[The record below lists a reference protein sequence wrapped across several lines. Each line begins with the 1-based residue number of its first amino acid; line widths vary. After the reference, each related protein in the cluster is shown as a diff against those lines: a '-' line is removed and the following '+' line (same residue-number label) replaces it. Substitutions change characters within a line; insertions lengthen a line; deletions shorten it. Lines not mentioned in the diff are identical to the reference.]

1 VKARPAIVG
10 AFVIGGIILF
20 TTGLFLIGNRRM
32 LFTESFRVYA
42 EYSEIAALDNGAQ
55 VRVAGMDA
63 GEVENIRV
71 PTGPNGRFRVRMR
84 VREDLHP
91 LIRLDSVATI
101 QTDGLVGNKFVQ
113 IESGTEQS
121 PVVPDMGTIHS
132 REPFDIAD
140 LMQKMSDTIDTVNT
154 MLTEVKTS
162 IDGALAS
169 VSDVATE
176 AQDLMNEVSGDVRTI
191 LASAHKMTS
200 DVGAIVDGVRKG
212 RGTIGK
218 LVNDDSLYTSVKAIM
233 ADTEKAVANVREASE
248 QAKSA
253 IADLRGEGGRVKG
266 LTGDL
271 QQTLAAARDAMT
283 DLAEN
288 TEALKRNFFFR
299 GFFNRRG
306 YFDLDDVTPAEYQQ
320 GALATRDRRVLKI
333 WLGANVL
340 FEIDANGEERL
351 SDGGRARLDSAM
363 SQYVRYPRSSP
374 LVVENY
380 SQAVTGDERYLTGTR
395 RAKLVRDYLVGK
407 FHLDPNYVATMLLGT
422 EAKDSPSGNTWDGIA
437 LALFVPT
444 TAVKGSP
451 GSIP

>member
-1 VKARPAIVG
+1 MRTRPVIVG
-10 AFVIGGIILF
+10 AFVLGGVLLF
-20 TTGLFLIGNRRM
+20 TAGLFLIGNRRM
-32 LFTESFRVYA
+32 LFTENFHVYA
-42 EYSEIAALDNGAQ
+42 EFSEIAALDNGAK

-71 PTGPNGRFRVRMR
+71 PAGPKGRFRVRMR

-101 QTDGLVGNKFVQ
+101 QNDGLVGNKFVQ

-121 PVVPDMGTIHS
+121 PVVPDTGTIQS

-140 LMQKMSDTIDTVNT
+140 LMQKMSDTIDSVNT
-154 MLTEVKTS
+154 MLVDVKTNL
-162 IDGALAS
+162 DTALGS

-191 LASAHKMTS
+191 LASTNKMTK
-200 DVGAIVDGVRKG
+200 DLGAIVDGVRNG
-212 RGTIGK
+212 RGTVGK
-218 LVNDDSLYTSVKAIM
+218 FVNDDSLYASVKAMM
-233 ADTEKAVANVREASE
+233 ADAEKAVTNVREASE
-248 QAKSA
+248 QAKGA
-253 IADLRGEGGRVKG
+253 IADFRGEGGPVKG
-266 LTGDL
+266 LSGQL
-271 QQTLAAARDAMT
+271 QQTLAAARDVMT

-306 YFDLDDVTPAEYQQ
+306 YFDLDDVTPAEYRQ
-320 GALATRDRRVLKI
+320 GALQTRDRRVLKI

-340 FEIDANGEERL
+340 FETDANGEERL
-351 SDGGRARLDSAM
+351 SDGGQARLDSAM

-374 LVVENY
+374 LVIETY
-380 SQAVTGDERYLTGTR
+380 SRELTGDERYLTGTR

-407 FHLDPNYVATMLLGT
+407 FRLDANYVAPMLLGT
-422 EAKDSPSGNTWDGIA
+422 EANGSPSGNTWDGIA

-444 TAVKGSP
+444 TALRGASGSMP
-451 GSIP
+451 

>member
-1 VKARPAIVG
+1 MKTRPALVG
-10 AFVIGGIILF
+10 AFVIGGVVLF
-20 TTGLFLIGNRRM
+20 TAGLFLIGNRRM
-32 LFTESFRVYA
+32 LFTETFRVYA
-42 EYSEIAALDNGAQ
+42 EFSEIAALDNGAK

-71 PTGPNGRFRVRMR
+71 PTGPKGRFRVRMR

-113 IESGTEQS
+113 IESGTEPS
-121 PVVPDMGTIHS
+121 PVVADQGTIHS

-154 MLTEVKTS
+154 MLTDVKS
-162 IDGALAS
+162 NIDSALAS
-169 VSDVATE
+169 VTDVARD

-191 LASAHKMTS
+191 LASADRMTS
-200 DVGAIVDGVRKG
+200 NLTEIVDGVRKG

-218 LVNDDSLYTSVKAIM
+218 LVNDDTLYTSVKTMM
-233 ADTEKAVANVREASE
+233 ADAEKAVANVREASE
-248 QAKSA
+248 QAKGA
-253 IADLRGEGGRVKG
+253 IADFRGEGGPMKG

-271 QQTLAAARDAMT
+271 HQTVAAARDAMT

-306 YFDLDDVTPAEYQQ
+306 YFDLDDVTAAEYRQ
-320 GALATRDRRVLKI
+320 GALQTRDRRVLKI
-333 WLGANVL
+333 WLGSHVL
-340 FEIDANGEERL
+340 FEPGANGEERL
-351 SDGGRARLDSAM
+351 SEGGKTRLDSAM

-374 LVVENY
+374 LVIETY
-380 SQAVTGDERYLTGTR
+380 ADEVTGDLRYLRGTR
-395 RAKLVRDYLVGK
+395 RAKLVRDYLVSK
-407 FHLDPNYVATMLLGT
+407 FQLDANYVATMLLGT
-422 EAKDSPSGNTWDGIA
+422 EAKDSPSGTTWDGIA

-444 TAVKGSP
+444 TAVRGTSGSMP
-451 GSIP
+451 

>member
-1 VKARPAIVG
+1 MKTHPAIVG
-10 AFVIGGIILF
+10 AFVVGGVALF
-20 TTGLFLIGNRRM
+20 TIGLFLIGNRRM
-32 LFTESFRVYA
+32 LFTETFRVYA
-42 EYSEIAALDNGAQ
+42 EFSEIAALDNGAK

-71 PTGPNGRFRVRMR
+71 PGGPTSRFRVRMR

-101 QTDGLVGNKFVQ
+101 QNDGLVGNKFVQ
-113 IESGTEQS
+113 IESGSEQS
-121 PVVPDMGTIHS
+121 PVVPDTGTIQS

-140 LMQKMSDTIDTVNT
+140 LMEKMSDTIDSVNT
-154 MLTEVKTS
+154 MLKDVKTNV
-162 IDGALAS
+162 DTALAS
-169 VSDVATE
+169 VSDVAGE
-176 AQDLMNEVSGDVRTI
+176 AQELMNDVSGDVRKI
-191 LASAHKMTS
+191 LASTDRMTS
-200 DVGAIVDGVRKG
+200 NLSAIVDGVRQG

-218 LVNDDSLYTSVKAIM
+218 LVNDETLYANVKTMMADAEKAI
-233 ADTEKAVANVREASE
+233 ANVREASE
-248 QAKSA
+248 QAKGA
-253 IADLRGEGGRVKG
+253 IADFRGDGGPMKG

-306 YFDLDDVTPAEYQQ
+306 YFDLDDVTPAEYRQ
-320 GALATRDRRVLKI
+320 GALETGDRRVLRL
-333 WLGANVL
+333 WLGAGVL
-340 FEIDANGEERL
+340 FEIDANKEERL
-351 SDGGRARLDSAM
+351 SEGGRARLDSAM
-363 SQYVRYPRSSP
+363 SQFVRYPRSSP
-374 LVVENY
+374 LVIETY
-380 SQAVTGDERYLTGTR
+380 SHELTGDQRYLTGTR

-407 FHLDPNYVATMLLGT
+407 FHLDPNFVATMLLGT
-422 EAKDSPSGNTWDGIA
+422 EAKDSPSGRTWDGIA

-444 TAVKGSP
+444 TALQGAS

>member
-1 VKARPAIVG
+1 VSARPVIVG
-10 AFVIGGIILF
+10 AFVIGGLLLF

-32 LFTESFRVYA
+32 LFTETFQVYA
-42 EYSEIAALDNGAQ
+42 EFAEVAALDNGAT
-55 VRVAGMDA
+55 VRVAGLDA

-71 PTGPNGRFRVRMR
+71 PTGPKGRFRVRMR

-101 QTDGLVGNKFVQ
+101 QNDGLVGNKYVQ
-113 IESGTEQS
+113 IESGSEQS
-121 PVVPDMGTIHS
+121 PVVPDTGTIHS

-154 MLTEVKTS
+154 MLVEVKKNVDT
-162 IDGALAS
+162 ALAS

-176 AQDLMNEVSGDVRTI
+176 AQDLMHDVSGDVRTI
-191 LASAHKMTS
+191 LATTHRMTS
-200 DVGAIVDGVRKG
+200 DLTAIVDGVRNG
-212 RGTIGK
+212 RGSIGK
-218 LVNDDSLYTSVKAIM
+218 LVNDDSLYASIKAMM
-233 ADTEKAVANVREASE
+233 ADAEKAVANVREASE
-248 QAKSA
+248 QAKGA
-253 IADLRGEGGRVKG
+253 IADLRGEGGPVKG
-266 LTGDL
+266 VTGHL
-271 QQTLAAARDAMT
+271 QETLAAARDVMT

-306 YFDLDDVTPAEYQQ
+306 YFDLDDVTPAEYRQ
-320 GALATRDRRVLKI
+320 GALQTRDRRVLKI

-340 FEIDANGEERL
+340 FETDAKGEERL
-351 SDGGRARLDSAM
+351 SDGGRLRLDSAM

-374 LVVENY
+374 FVIETY
-380 SQAVTGDERYLTGTR
+380 SQEVTGSERYLVGTR
-395 RAKLVRDYLVGK
+395 RAKLVRDYLVSK
-407 FHLDPNYVATMLLGT
+407 FHLDTNYVATMLLGT

-444 TAVKGSP
+444 TALQGAAGSKP
-451 GSIP
+451 